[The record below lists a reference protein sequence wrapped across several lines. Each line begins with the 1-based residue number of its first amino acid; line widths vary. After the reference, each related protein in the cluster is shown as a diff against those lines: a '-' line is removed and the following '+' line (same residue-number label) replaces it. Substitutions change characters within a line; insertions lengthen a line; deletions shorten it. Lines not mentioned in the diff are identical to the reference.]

1 MVTISGTVTHSLHDD
16 YDFHR
21 WQPGAEGA
29 LALQDSRSAK
39 PFAFGTEWKQQLTA
53 VIPVKEGRLGK
64 PKVTW
69 GKISE

>member
-1 MVTISGTVTHSLHDD
+1 MTV
-16 YDFHR
+16 HR

-29 LALQDSRSAK
+29 LALQDSRGAK